1 MGKSTFLWVVIKSTV
16 AITGVIMGISLI
28 YNPYRLE
35 DCCGGC
41 KGGWSRLAKWGVL
54 VSKITHH
61 THTLPSYYL
70 LPKVKVVAM
79 MTIVAVAIVI
89 GYFQSYIVLHVKC
102 IPALTN
108 G

>member
-1 MGKSTFLWVVIKSTV
+1 M

-89 GYFQSYIVLHVKC
+89 GYFQPYIVLYVKC
-102 IPALTN
+102 TPALTN